1 MSERED
7 SDSNDAP
14 EELTSEQGILQD
26 EGIRKVQKENK
37 ARVVREGKERR
48 RLWAERKTP
57 RPSGGSKTVQDDPG
71 TEPGI
76 KSPGIGDML
85 PNDVVQLLAARE
97 KKVFLSDSE
106 DEKTEPKPH
115 PRKKR
120 PKSSGVEAVILKDIS
135 PPPCLQNSLEFLK
148 KKKMQVSRSS
158 AVLNNSN
165 QALRLVSNSGLLSKK

>member
-97 KKVFLSDSE
+97 KYLLFFSCAHIKFTCSC
-106 DEKTEPKPH
+106 
-115 PRKKR
+115 
-120 PKSSGVEAVILKDIS
+120 I
-135 PPPCLQNSLEFLK
+135 F
-148 KKKMQVSRSS
+148 SS
-158 AVLNNSN
+158 AM
-165 QALRLVSNSGLLSKK
+165 RLFAHLLFHSFMLLTTLWKTFP